1 MLILGLKGTTL
12 LKLPILAHLALGYLT
27 GHQSTNAREK

>member
-1 MLILGLKGTTL
+1 MLILGLKG